1 MENLN
6 NGGTNSDR
14 KEISDKGSKPS
25 DKGSWPLSN
34 NGQRPTPPS
43 SNMPPLKKP
52 KK

>member
-1 MENLN
+1 MENPN

-14 KEISDKGSKPS
+14 KEISDKGS
-25 DKGSWPLSN
+25 WPLIN

>member
-1 MENLN
+1 MENPN

-34 NGQRPTPPS
+34 NGQRPTRDHPEFCVTAI
-43 SNMPPLKKP
+43 
-52 KK
+52 